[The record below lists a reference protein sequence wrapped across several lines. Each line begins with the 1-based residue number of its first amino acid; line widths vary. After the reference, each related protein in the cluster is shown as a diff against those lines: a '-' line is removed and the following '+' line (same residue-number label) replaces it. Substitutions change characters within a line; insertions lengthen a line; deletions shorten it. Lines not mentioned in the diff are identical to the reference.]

1 MPRHLRSA
9 WFKTL
14 ATLALLLG
22 GALLLGLLLG
32 QAWMALALASLG
44 VLAWHYWR
52 LRRVLGRL

>member
-32 QAWMALALASLG
+32 QAWMALALARS
-44 VLAWHYWR
+44 ACWP
-52 LRRVLGRL
+52 